1 MPLVENRVFVYKVV
15 EGMAKS
21 APVEVFKLNNGTE
34 YIVESGLNSG
44 DVVIAEGAGLVRE
57 GTIIESQTTQE

>member
-1 MPLVENRVFVYKVV
+1 
-15 EGMAKS
+15 MAIA
-21 APVEVFKLNNGTE
+21 APGEVFILHNGTE
-34 YIVESGLNSG
+34 FIVESGLNSG

>member
-1 MPLVENRVFVYKVV
+1 MSYKIGYSFTKLLK
-15 EGMAKS
+15 E
-21 APVEVFKLNNGTE
+21 LNNGTE